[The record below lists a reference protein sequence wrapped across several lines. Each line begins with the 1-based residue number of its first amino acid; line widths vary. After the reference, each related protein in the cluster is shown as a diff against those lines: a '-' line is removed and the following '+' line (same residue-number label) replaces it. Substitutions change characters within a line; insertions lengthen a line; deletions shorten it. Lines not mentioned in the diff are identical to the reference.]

1 VKNEVNIKTASG
13 RVGSLRE
20 RDCYVVTLTDYLNN
34 IGKYNDSYCVIKTG
48 KDNDIYDLVLR
59 NRVYGVVTGNGYI
72 TWIDEEKSRVDY
84 ISKVRTHFPE
94 LFPQKKEEPV
104 LVRETAQEE
113 VSLEE
118 LLAIGDKMFKDALKE
133 IDNIVSA

>member
-1 VKNEVNIKTASG
+1 MKIKTASG
-13 RVGSLRE
+13 RIGTLRE

-34 IGKYNDSYCVIKTG
+34 ISKYNDSYCVVKTG

-59 NRVYGVVTGNGYI
+59 NRVCGVVTDGGYI
-72 TWIDEEKSRVDY
+72 NWIDEEKSRVDY
-84 ISKVRTHFPE
+84 YSKVRAHFPE
-94 LFPQKKEEPV
+94 LFPQKKKKEEKAP
-104 LVRETAQEE
+104 VREAAQEE

-133 IDNIVSA
+133 IDKIVSA